1 MNILQLVLTICL
13 YIISLVLAMILAM
26 VSRRWPGEKIRLPL
40 ALHALLL
47 LLAVVFGILFKG
59 ADWTGYFLILTVC
72 SGLAL
77 SGWAIR
83 NKSLAMPWRLYLALY
98 LLSIVMFLWSP
109 SQLFYLI
116 SGNSEKYRKE
126 QQFHLGK
133 NYWLVEQNS
142 MFSSGKEPAQ
152 YKFIQKY
159 GIYNK
164 TWVRNIDFGQSISKV
179 SKLQFSED
187 TLVLQAEVGDSVI
200 TAGFKPGM
208 KKNRISKGMK

>member
-1 MNILQLVLTICL
+1 MDILQLVFTICL
-13 YIISLVLAMILAM
+13 YIIALVLAMILAM
-26 VSRRWPGEKIRLPL
+26 VSRRWPGEKIHMPL

-47 LLAVVFGILFKG
+47 LLAVVFGLMFKG
-59 ADWTGYFLILTVC
+59 AGWTGYFLILSVC
-72 SGLAL
+72 SGVAL

-83 NKSLAMPWRLYLALY
+83 NKSLAIPLRIYLSLY
-98 LLSIVMFLWSP
+98 LLSVGLFLWSP

-116 SGNSEKYRKE
+116 SGNSDKYRKE

-133 NYWLVEQNS
+133 NYFLVEQNS
-142 MFSSGKEPAQ
+142 MFSTGKEPSQ

-179 SKLQFSED
+179 SLLQFSED
-187 TLVLQAEVGDSVI
+187 TLVLQAEVGDSVL
-200 TAGFKPGM
+200 TAGFRPGM
-208 KKNRISKGMK
+208 KKNRISKGGR